1 MPVANNAIALED
13 GALGAITSEG
23 SELGAIATRIFLLWN
38 AFRSELALMP
48 VRIDWRDRAN
58 LIEPIYFL

>member
-23 SELGAIATRIFLLWN
+23 SELGAIALQKTFLKAS
-38 AFRSELALMP
+38 AF
-48 VRIDWRDRAN
+48 
-58 LIEPIYFL
+58 